1 MDSPTAVLSLRY
13 IYFRRI
19 IKIGGNKQNK
29 SKVRSAADENFLPV
43 IDLLWEMELQ
53 IGADQDHRRS
63 SRRSEKGS
71 IHHPRYR
78 QTEVT
83 VAVDVRRRKSN
94 HMKFSGSSAI
104 LLFFIVISVFSSP
117 SLVESSGGGD
127 VRRMM
132 MSFKETPNGGNS
144 DEKYRC
150 SETGYRIPF
159 KCEEIKDSSK
169 EAESKKMQKTRS
181 TLEAHSYPIR
191 QRSLLEDSS
200 TSENGVQA
208 YITYRSC
215 ITPVSEERLSVLGF
229 EGIMMGLLM
238 ISGSAIYVKR
248 KRANAVPGGAPVR
261 VPNSSRF

>member
-1 MDSPTAVLSLRY
+1 
-13 IYFRRI
+13 
-19 IKIGGNKQNK
+19 
-29 SKVRSAADENFLPV
+29 
-43 IDLLWEMELQ
+43 
-53 IGADQDHRRS
+53 
-63 SRRSEKGS
+63 
-71 IHHPRYR
+71 
-78 QTEVT
+78 
-83 VAVDVRRRKSN
+83 
-94 HMKFSGSSAI
+94 MKFSGSSAI

-117 SLVESSGGGD
+117 SLVESSGGRD

-132 MSFKETPNGGNS
+132 MSFKETPNGGNVTFDCSPSGQPCLAQS

-248 KRANAVPGGAPVR
+248 KRANAVPGGAPCLAQSAEEQDQTEGNF
-261 VPNSSRF
+261 VPCFPRLLEWQPCCHTGNNSLER

>member
-1 MDSPTAVLSLRY
+1 
-13 IYFRRI
+13 
-19 IKIGGNKQNK
+19 
-29 SKVRSAADENFLPV
+29 
-43 IDLLWEMELQ
+43 
-53 IGADQDHRRS
+53 
-63 SRRSEKGS
+63 
-71 IHHPRYR
+71 
-78 QTEVT
+78 
-83 VAVDVRRRKSN
+83 
-94 HMKFSGSSAI
+94 MKFSGSSAI

-117 SLVESSGGGD
+117 SLVESSGD

-132 MSFKETPNGGNS
+132 MSFKETPNGGNVTFDCSPSGPCVPCAYSEKS

-200 TSENGVQA
+200 TSENGLRA

>member
-1 MDSPTAVLSLRY
+1 
-13 IYFRRI
+13 
-19 IKIGGNKQNK
+19 
-29 SKVRSAADENFLPV
+29 
-43 IDLLWEMELQ
+43 
-53 IGADQDHRRS
+53 
-63 SRRSEKGS
+63 
-71 IHHPRYR
+71 
-78 QTEVT
+78 
-83 VAVDVRRRKSN
+83 
-94 HMKFSGSSAI
+94 MKFSGSSAI

-117 SLVESSGGGD
+117 SLVESSGD

-132 MSFKETPNGGNS
+132 MSFKETPNGGNVTFDCSPSGPCVPCAYSEKS

-169 EAESKKMQKTRS
+169 EAENKKMQKTRS
-181 TLEAHSYPIR
+181 TLEVHSYPIR

-200 TSENGVQA
+200 TSENGLPA

-215 ITPVSEERLSVLGF
+215 ITPISEERLSVLGF